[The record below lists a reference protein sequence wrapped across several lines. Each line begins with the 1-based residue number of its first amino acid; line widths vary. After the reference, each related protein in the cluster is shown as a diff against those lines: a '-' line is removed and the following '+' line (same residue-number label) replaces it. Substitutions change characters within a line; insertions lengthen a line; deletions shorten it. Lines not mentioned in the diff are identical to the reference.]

1 MEELLERA
9 RTYLDSLE
17 ADRQAAL
24 SLSEQKAEE
33 AKLIKARQEGFRKAL
48 EIFGEHVSTAN
59 IHSPDH
65 SKELGERRAG
75 RRTRRNIRE
84 LIARE
89 LSFSSQPMTA
99 SQIAKA
105 IEYTFKLT
113 ETALKRMEKGGQ
125 VVRNEEDRW
134 AVGMNGHVSAAGNGK
149 SAPVPKL
156 AYGN

>member
-48 EIFGEHVSTAN
+48 EIFGEHDSTAN

-65 SKELGERRAG
+65 SKELGERRAPNTWPG
-75 RRTRRNIRE
+75 LRRGALRTNRRTF
-84 LIARE
+84 A
-89 LSFSSQPMTA
+89 
-99 SQIAKA
+99 
-105 IEYTFKLT
+105 
-113 ETALKRMEKGGQ
+113 
-125 VVRNEEDRW
+125 
-134 AVGMNGHVSAAGNGK
+134 
-149 SAPVPKL
+149 
-156 AYGN
+156 

>member
-33 AKLIKARQEGFRKAL
+33 AKLIKARQEGFREAL

-59 IHSPDH
+59 IDPPAH
-65 SKELGERRAG
+65 SKELGQRRA
-75 RRTRRNIRE
+75 RRRIRRNIRD

-99 SQIAKA
+99 PQIAKA
-105 IEYTFKLT
+105 IEYTLKLT

-125 VVRNEEDRW
+125 VVRDEEDRW
-134 AVGMNGHVSAAGNGK
+134 AIGMNGHVSAAGNGK
-149 SAPVPKL
+149 SAPVPKP